1 MFAVVAIFLECFKQA
16 SKILVHFNLLK
27 KSVAGHLQTPSLPGK
42 VVIYSQDLG
51 YSIPGL
57 RILNPDNLVLGFIFK
72 DPES

>member
-1 MFAVVAIFLECFKQA
+1 MVCQLSIINSKNRTPLLIRKASDNFKMLE
-16 SKILVHFNLLK
+16 K
-27 KSVAGHLQTPSLPGK
+27 KTRGK

-51 YSIPGL
+51 YSMPGL

>member
-1 MFAVVAIFLECFKQA
+1 MLDHPGAIQVPTGPQNGPKQHPHDLEWFL
-16 SKILVHFNLLK
+16 
-27 KSVAGHLQTPSLPGK
+27 GK

>member
-1 MFAVVAIFLECFKQA
+1 MTEHGQKREQFYRK
-16 SKILVHFNLLK
+16 
-27 KSVAGHLQTPSLPGK
+27 TGK